1 MFLELCRKNEANL
14 FSTKIWVVGSYTDT
28 LLSLLFR
35 NCYLQRHEVHG
46 GKRPAKIAILVFPYD
61 APSSQVLLFVYS
73 KCVSSTKDKFNQ
85 SLFNIYSSFV
95 GGTVLVVDLYP
106 FCNLMWIEFYFELS
120 VKLFFDQ
127 KDWHLRLNNQSGKV
141 PHNV

>member
-1 MFLELCRKNEANL
+1 MDILPQPLHCCTGLRVQKYAWTKYELVLGARVKDNYLKELN
-14 FSTKIWVVGSYTDT
+14 
-28 LLSLLFR
+28 LSLLFR

-106 FCNLMWIEFYFELS
+106 FCNLM
-120 VKLFFDQ
+120 
-127 KDWHLRLNNQSGKV
+127 
-141 PHNV
+141 